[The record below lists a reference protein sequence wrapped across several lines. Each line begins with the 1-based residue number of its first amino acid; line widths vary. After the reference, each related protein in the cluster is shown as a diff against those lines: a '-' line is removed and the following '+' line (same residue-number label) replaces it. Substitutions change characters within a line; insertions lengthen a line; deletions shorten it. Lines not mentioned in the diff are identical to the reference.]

1 MFIPVPIYPTNPNIV
16 SIVKKSSAFAFR
28 LIIAIQFECFFFVL
42 YMKTSRSFHFDF
54 LSVAPQPP
62 QRDPQ
67 TSLSVGKAQGKQYAE
82 GMAELGMYI
91 YKYGDIERDYKEC
104 RILIETSAINWKPFS
119 VLPI

>member
-1 MFIPVPIYPTNPNIV
+1 MFIPVPYILKYTYPNMCFNCEKEFCFCFSFNNCN
-16 SIVKKSSAFAFR
+16 SIWVFLFCTVYEDFPIISFR
-28 LIIAIQFECFFFVL
+28 
-42 YMKTSRSFHFDF
+42 F

-91 YKYGDIERDYKEC
+91 YTGI
-104 RILIETSAINWKPFS
+104 
-119 VLPI
+119 

>member
-1 MFIPVPIYPTNPNIV
+1 MYKIDARYNKHVLNVYFCTLHTQFLPTQTLV
-16 SIVKKSSAFAFR
+16 SIVKKSSAFAFH

-42 YMKTSRSFHFDF
+42 YIKTFRSFHFDF
-54 LSVAPQPP
+54 LYVAPQPP

-91 YKYGDIERDYKEC
+91 YAGI
-104 RILIETSAINWKPFS
+104 
-119 VLPI
+119 

>member
-1 MFIPVPIYPTNPNIV
+1 ME
-16 SIVKKSSAFAFR
+16 KSSVFAFR
-28 LIIAIQFECFFFVL
+28 LTIAIQFDCFFFVL
-42 YMKTSRSFHFDF
+42 YIKTFQSFHFDF

-91 YKYGDIERDYKEC
+91 YILGYRER
-104 RILIETSAINWKPFS
+104 L
-119 VLPI
+119 

>member
-1 MFIPVPIYPTNPNIV
+1 MYKINARYNKHVLNVYSCTYIPNPPKHCFNCE
-16 SIVKKSSAFAFR
+16 KK

-42 YMKTSRSFHFDF
+42 YMKTFRSFHFDF

-91 YKYGDIERDYKEC
+91 PY
-104 RILIETSAINWKPFS
+104 INTG
-119 VLPI
+119 I